1 MIKENKELLLNY
13 LDEILPNASC
23 ELNYSKDYELLLAV
37 MFSAQTTDKKVNEAT
52 AKLFKKYD
60 NLMDLNNISLEELED
75 SIRFIGLYKNKAKN
89 AKKIIET
96 LINEHNG
103 VVPSDMDQ
111 LLALPG
117 VGIKT
122 ANVVRAE
129 LFAIPAIAVDTHVE
143 RVSKRLKLATLK
155 DDVLKVEKKLM
166 KKFDKELWSKRHL
179 QLVLFGR
186 YYCKAVKPECET
198 CRLKEI
204 CRDYKIIQKKKNR
217 S

>member
-60 NLMDLNNISLEELED
+60 NLLDLNNISLEELED

-143 RVSKRLKLATLK
+143 RVSKRLGLINNKATPV
-155 DDVLKVEKKLM
+155 DVEKILEKMFEKDIHIKL
-166 KKFDKELWSKRHL
+166 HH
-179 QLVLFGR
+179 QLIHFGR
-186 YYCKAVKPECET
+186 YHCLARNPQCENCKLVTFCK
-198 CRLKEI
+198 
-204 CRDYKIIQKKKNR
+204 YFKKKK
-217 S
+217 

>member
-60 NLMDLNNISLEELED
+60 NLLDLNNISLEELED

-143 RVSKRLKLATLK
+143 RVSKRLGLINNKATPV
-155 DDVLKVEKKLM
+155 DVEKKLEKM
-166 KKFDKELWSKRHL
+166 FEKDIHIKLHH
-179 QLVLFGR
+179 QLIHFGR
-186 YYCKAVKPECET
+186 YHCLARNPQCENCKLVTFCK
-198 CRLKEI
+198 
-204 CRDYKIIQKKKNR
+204 YFKKKK
-217 S
+217 

>member
-52 AKLFKKYD
+52 SKLFKKYD
-60 NLMDLNNISLEELED
+60 NLLDLNNISLEELED

-89 AKKIIET
+89 AKKIMET

-143 RVSKRLKLATLK
+143 RVSKRLGLINNKATPV
-155 DDVLKVEKKLM
+155 DVEKKLEKM
-166 KKFDKELWSKRHL
+166 FEKDIHIKLHH
-179 QLVLFGR
+179 QLIHFGR
-186 YYCKAVKPECET
+186 YHCLARNPQCENCKLVTFCK
-198 CRLKEI
+198 
-204 CRDYKIIQKKKNR
+204 YFKKKK
-217 S
+217 

>member
-60 NLMDLNNISLEELED
+60 NLLDLNNISLEELED

-89 AKKIIET
+89 AKKIMET
-96 LINEHNG
+96 LINKHNG

-143 RVSKRLKLATLK
+143 RVSKRLGLINNKATPV
-155 DDVLKVEKKLM
+155 DVEKKLEKM
-166 KKFDKELWSKRHL
+166 FEKDIHIKLHH
-179 QLVLFGR
+179 QLIHFGR
-186 YYCKAVKPECET
+186 YHCLARNPQCENCKLVTFCK
-198 CRLKEI
+198 
-204 CRDYKIIQKKKNR
+204 YFKKKK
-217 S
+217 

>member
-60 NLMDLNNISLEELED
+60 NLLDLNNISLEELED

-96 LINEHNG
+96 LINKHNG

-143 RVSKRLKLATLK
+143 RVSKRLGLINNKATPV
-155 DDVLKVEKKLM
+155 DVEKKLEKM
-166 KKFDKELWSKRHL
+166 FEKDIHIKLHH
-179 QLVLFGR
+179 QLIHFGR
-186 YYCKAVKPECET
+186 YHCLARNPQCENCKLATFCK
-198 CRLKEI
+198 
-204 CRDYKIIQKKKNR
+204 YFKKKK
-217 S
+217 

>member
-143 RVSKRLKLATLK
+143 RVSKRLGLINNKATPV
-155 DDVLKVEKKLM
+155 DVEKKLEKM
-166 KKFDKELWSKRHL
+166 FEKDIHIKLHH
-179 QLVLFGR
+179 QLIHFGR
-186 YYCKAVKPECET
+186 YHCLARNPQCENCKLVTFCK
-198 CRLKEI
+198 
-204 CRDYKIIQKKKNR
+204 YFKKKK
-217 S
+217 

>member
-60 NLMDLNNISLEELED
+60 NLLDLNNISLEELED

-111 LLALPG
+111 LLELPG

-143 RVSKRLKLATLK
+143 RVSKRLGLINNKATPV
-155 DDVLKVEKKLM
+155 DVEKKLEKM
-166 KKFDKELWSKRHL
+166 FEKDIHIKLHH
-179 QLVLFGR
+179 QLIHFGR
-186 YYCKAVKPECET
+186 YHCLARNPQCANCKLVTFCK
-198 CRLKEI
+198 
-204 CRDYKIIQKKKNR
+204 YFKKKK
-217 S
+217 

>member
-89 AKKIIET
+89 AKKIMET
-96 LINEHNG
+96 LINKHNG

-143 RVSKRLKLATLK
+143 RVSKRLGLINNKATPV
-155 DDVLKVEKKLM
+155 DVEKKLEKM
-166 KKFDKELWSKRHL
+166 FEKDIHIKLHH
-179 QLVLFGR
+179 QLIHFGR
-186 YYCKAVKPECET
+186 YHCLARNPQCENCKLVTFCK
-198 CRLKEI
+198 
-204 CRDYKIIQKKKNR
+204 YFKKKK
-217 S
+217 

>member
-60 NLMDLNNISLEELED
+60 NLLDLNNISLEELED

-89 AKKIIET
+89 AKKIMET
-96 LINEHNG
+96 LINKHNG

-143 RVSKRLKLATLK
+143 RVSKRLGLINNKATPV
-155 DDVLKVEKKLM
+155 DVEKKLEM
-166 KKFDKELWSKRHL
+166 MFEKDIHIKLHH
-179 QLVLFGR
+179 QLIHFGR
-186 YYCKAVKPECET
+186 YHCLARNPQCENCKLVTFCK
-198 CRLKEI
+198 
-204 CRDYKIIQKKKNR
+204 YFKKKK
-217 S
+217 

>member
-1 MIKENKELLLNY
+1 MINENKELLLNY

-89 AKKIIET
+89 AKKIMET
-96 LINEHNG
+96 LINKHNG

-143 RVSKRLKLATLK
+143 RVSKRLGLINNKATPV
-155 DDVLKVEKKLM
+155 DVEKKLEKM
-166 KKFDKELWSKRHL
+166 FEKDIHIKLHH
-179 QLVLFGR
+179 QLIHFGR
-186 YYCKAVKPECET
+186 YHCLARNPQCENCKLVTFCK
-198 CRLKEI
+198 
-204 CRDYKIIQKKKNR
+204 YFKKKK
-217 S
+217 

>member
-13 LDEILPNASC
+13 LNEILPNASC

-60 NLMDLNNISLEELED
+60 NLLDLNNISLEELED

-143 RVSKRLKLATLK
+143 RVSKRLGLINNKATPV
-155 DDVLKVEKKLM
+155 DVEKKLEM
-166 KKFDKELWSKRHL
+166 MFEKDIHIKLHH
-179 QLVLFGR
+179 QLIHFGR
-186 YYCKAVKPECET
+186 YHCLARNPQCENCKLVTFCK
-198 CRLKEI
+198 
-204 CRDYKIIQKKKNR
+204 YFKKKK
-217 S
+217 

>member
-129 LFAIPAIAVDTHVE
+129 LFAIPAIAVDTHFE
-143 RVSKRLKLATLK
+143 RVSKRL
-155 DDVLKVEKKLM
+155 
-166 KKFDKELWSKRHL
+166 
-179 QLVLFGR
+179 
-186 YYCKAVKPECET
+186 
-198 CRLKEI
+198 
-204 CRDYKIIQKKKNR
+204 
-217 S
+217 

>member
-52 AKLFKKYD
+52 SKLFKKYD
-60 NLMDLNNISLEELED
+60 NLLDLNNISLEELED

-89 AKKIIET
+89 AKKIMET
-96 LINEHNG
+96 LINKHNG

-143 RVSKRLKLATLK
+143 RVSKRLGLINNKATPV
-155 DDVLKVEKKLM
+155 DVEKKLEKM
-166 KKFDKELWSKRHL
+166 FEKDIHIKLHH
-179 QLVLFGR
+179 QLIHFGR
-186 YYCKAVKPECET
+186 YHCLARNPQCENCKLVTFCK
-198 CRLKEI
+198 
-204 CRDYKIIQKKKNR
+204 YFKKKK
-217 S
+217 

>member
-52 AKLFKKYD
+52 SKLFKKYD
-60 NLMDLNNISLEELED
+60 NLLDLNNISLEELED

-89 AKKIIET
+89 AKKIMET
-96 LINEHNG
+96 LINKHNG

-143 RVSKRLKLATLK
+143 RVSKRLGLINNKATPV
-155 DDVLKVEKKLM
+155 DVEKKLEKM
-166 KKFDKELWSKRHL
+166 RFISVAPIFAEAMTRIFTNGSVS
-179 QLVLFGR
+179 VLFDD
-186 YYCKAVKPECET
+186 VK
-198 CRLKEI
+198 
-204 CRDYKIIQKKKNR
+204 
-217 S
+217 

>member
-60 NLMDLNNISLEELED
+60 DLIDLNNISLEELED

-96 LINEHNG
+96 LIDEHNG

-143 RVSKRLKLATLK
+143 RVSKRLGLINNKATPV
-155 DDVLKVEKKLM
+155 DVEKKLEKM
-166 KKFDKELWSKRHL
+166 FEKDIHIKLHH
-179 QLVLFGR
+179 QLIHFGR
-186 YYCKAVKPECET
+186 YHCLARNPQCENCK
-198 CRLKEI
+198 LKTF
-204 CRDYKIIQKKKNR
+204 CKYFKKKK
-217 S
+217 

>member
-60 NLMDLNNISLEELED
+60 NLLDLNNISLEELED

-89 AKKIIET
+89 AKKIMET
-96 LINEHNG
+96 LINKHNG
-103 VVPSDMDQ
+103 VVPSDIDQ

-143 RVSKRLKLATLK
+143 RVSKRLGLINNKATPV
-155 DDVLKVEKKLM
+155 DVEKKLEKM
-166 KKFDKELWSKRHL
+166 FEKDIHIKLHH
-179 QLVLFGR
+179 QLIHFGR
-186 YYCKAVKPECET
+186 YHCLARNPQCENCKLVTFCK
-198 CRLKEI
+198 
-204 CRDYKIIQKKKNR
+204 YFKKKK
-217 S
+217 

>member
-129 LFAIPAIAVDTHVE
+129 LFAIPAIAVDTHIE
-143 RVSKRLKLATLK
+143 RVSKRLGLINNKATPV
-155 DDVLKVEKKLM
+155 DVEKKLEKM
-166 KKFDKELWSKRHL
+166 FEKDIHIKLHH
-179 QLVLFGR
+179 QLIHFGR
-186 YYCKAVKPECET
+186 YHCLARNPQCENCKLVTFCK
-198 CRLKEI
+198 
-204 CRDYKIIQKKKNR
+204 YFKKKK
-217 S
+217 